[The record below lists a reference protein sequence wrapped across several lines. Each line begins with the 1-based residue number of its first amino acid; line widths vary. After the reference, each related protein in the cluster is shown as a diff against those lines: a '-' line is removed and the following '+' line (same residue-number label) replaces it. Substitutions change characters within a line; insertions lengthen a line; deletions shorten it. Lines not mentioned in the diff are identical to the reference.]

1 MNLTKCGA
9 AVRHLRLGLGLTV
22 QAMASRIG
30 CTENSLQK
38 IEANR
43 SDTSNNVIHKTCEL
57 AGISKTAFWELHRK
71 LERQEQK
78 A

>member
-30 CTENSLQK
+30 CTKSSLQK
-38 IEANR
+38 VEANR
-43 SDTSNNVIHKTCEL
+43 MDTSSNVIHRTCEL
-57 AGISKTAFWELHRK
+57 AGITKTEFWQLHARLDK
-71 LERQEQK
+71 VESEP
-78 A
+78 